1 MNNQNNKHQ
10 INSIAD
16 LKLEIPISMDNR
28 LFNVSFND
36 LMTKDNQLKIP
47 LNLAFQEINQS
58 VWN

>member
-36 LMTKDNQLKIP
+36 LMTKDNQLKIL